1 MLKRRM
7 GSNRFLIIRKSA
19 EDALDREEVCKVCE
33 RAAALDVK
41 ALVLPEVLSEAV
53 RFPGLVLTYEEFHFT
68 VEYAPYLFADSVLCV
83 FDGNKGENVS
93 LYQKLEKLASLGY
106 RCLLYCHERMSAGVS
121 GKSVL
126 DSADGNRIDPERL

>member
-1 MLKRRM
+1 MPYFSFASFGTRL
-7 GSNRFLIIRKSA
+7 
-19 EDALDREEVCKVCE
+19 
-33 RAAALDVK
+33 
-41 ALVLPEVLSEAV
+41 
-53 RFPGLVLTYEEFHFT
+53 
-68 VEYAPYLFADSVLCV
+68 EYAPYLFADSVLCV
-83 FDGNKGENVS
+83 FDDNKGENVS